1 MHDAL
6 TRHLPA
12 VRDLCRRFGV
22 TRLEVF
28 GSAARGDDFD
38 PARSDADFLV
48 EFEAVPALS
57 PLRQFFGFAE
67 EMAGVLG
74 RPVDLV
80 EPRALRNPY
89 VRATVEHDR
98 ELIFA
103 A

>member
-48 EFEAVPALS
+48 GFERVEDLS
-57 PLRQFFGFAE
+57 PLHQFFGFADE
-67 EMAGVLG
+67 LASVLG
-74 RPVDLV
+74 RHVDLV
-80 EPRALRNPY
+80 EARAVRNPY
-89 VRATVEHDR
+89 FKAEIEQAK
-98 ELIFA
+98 ELVYA

>member
-1 MHDAL
+1 MHAAL

-12 VRDLCRRFGV
+12 VRDLCRRYGV

-48 EFEAVPALS
+48 EFEVVPGLPPLKQYFGLADAL
-57 PLRQFFGFAE
+57 REA
-67 EMAGVLG
+67 LG
-74 RPVDLV
+74 RAVDLV
-80 EPRALRNPY
+80 EAGAVSNPY
-89 VRATVEHDR
+89 FKAEIERAK
-98 ELIFA
+98 ELIYA

>member
-1 MHDAL
+1 MHAAL
-6 TRHLPA
+6 TSHLPA

-28 GSAARGDDFD
+28 GSAARADDFD

-48 EFEAVPALS
+48 EFGDAAGLS
-57 PLRQFFGFAE
+57 PFRQFFGFAE
-67 EMAGVLG
+67 ELASVLG

-80 EPRALRNPY
+80 EAGAVSNPY
-89 VRATVEHDR
+89 FKAEIDQAK
-98 ELIFA
+98 ELVYA